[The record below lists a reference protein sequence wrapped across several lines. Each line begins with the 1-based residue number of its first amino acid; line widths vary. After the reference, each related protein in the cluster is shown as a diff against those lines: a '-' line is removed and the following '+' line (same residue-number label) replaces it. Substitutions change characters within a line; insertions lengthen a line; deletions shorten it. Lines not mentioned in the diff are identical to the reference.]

1 MSQLHNGLALQPR
14 LRAIAD
20 LVPDGVR
27 LVDVGTDHGFIPV
40 DLLLAGRI
48 ASAIASDIGAAP
60 LDHARRTADQ
70 YEIARGIEFRLCD
83 GLKDIS
89 PDEVDCVVIAG
100 MGGDNISAILE
111 AAPWTRNGKFL
122 LLQPMSKA
130 EVLRRW
136 LNENGYEVTAER
148 LVADKGV
155 IYPILSVRGGRM
167 APGTEAQYW
176 GGFLLGG
183 DPLQERY
190 LDERILRLRRAAS
203 GLEKAR
209 DSAMQQKREELRA
222 IISALELQKGGGNHA
237 DGT

>member
-1 MSQLHNGLALQPR
+1 MANGLVLQPR

-40 DLLLAGRI
+40 DLLLSKRI
-48 ASAIASDIGAAP
+48 SSAIASDIGAAP
-60 LDHARRTADQ
+60 LDHARRTAEQ
-70 YEIARGIEFRLCD
+70 YDLTEGIEFRLCD
-83 GLKDIS
+83 GLRGVS
-89 PDEVDCVVIAG
+89 ANEVDCIVIAG
-100 MGGDNISAILE
+100 MGGDNIAAILD
-111 AAPWTRNGKFL
+111 AAPWSKEEKL
-122 LLQPMSKA
+122 LILQPMSKA

-136 LNENGYEVTAER
+136 LSENGYQAIAER

-155 IYPILSVRGGRM
+155 IYPILSVRGGEMRV
-167 APGTEAQYW
+167 ADESHFW
-176 GGFLLGG
+176 GGFLLDH

-190 LDERILRLRRAAS
+190 LTDRILRLRRAAE

-209 DSAMQQKREELRA
+209 DPAAQQRRSELCG
-222 IISALELQKGGGNHA
+222 IIAALEQKKGGIHSA

>member
-1 MSQLHNGLALQPR
+1 MSNGLALQPR

-20 LVPDGVR
+20 LVPDGAR

-40 DLLLAGRI
+40 DLLLSQRI
-48 ASAIASDIGAAP
+48 PSAIASDIGALP

-70 YEIARGIEFRLCD
+70 YDVTEGIEFRLCD
-83 GLKDIS
+83 GLRDVS
-89 PDEVDCVVIAG
+89 ADEVDCIVVAG
-100 MGGDNISAILE
+100 MGGDNIASILE
-111 AAPWTRNGKFL
+111 AAPWTKENVFL
-122 LLQPMSKA
+122 LLQPMSKG

-136 LNENGYEVTAER
+136 LSENGYRVTAER

-155 IYPILSVRGGRM
+155 IYPILSVCGGDM
-167 APGTEAQYW
+167 PAADEAQFW
-176 GGFLLGG
+176 GGFLLDG

-190 LDERILRLRRAAS
+190 LDEKILRLRRAAA

-209 DSAMQQKREELRA
+209 DPSVQQRRSELGN
-222 IISALELQKGGGNHA
+222 IISALERKKGGMCNA